1 MIPEEG
7 SQPIATVPPRPWAR
21 IRPGARSFAELTTT
35 GVGGTF
41 DGLIEAES
49 EADIIEAF
57 TDADARGIPTVM
69 LGGGSNLLADDVHFP
84 GLVIRDKRQ
93 EITLTQIGGCEGA
106 NVKVTA
112 GCPWELFV
120 VHAIEQEWIG
130 AEALSGIP
138 GSVGGAAV
146 QNIGAYG
153 QEVSAIVA
161 KVNTWDRLR
170 RERKQFAYAELGY
183 RYRSS
188 VLKQSESPRYIVL
201 SVEFQMRLGSLGD
214 PIAYPGLAAHLGAK
228 VGERVPSAAVR
239 EAVLEIRGSK
249 GMVLNDADRDTY
261 STGSFFTNP
270 VVTPEQAARLPEDAP
285 RYEAEGGVKLSAAW
299 LIQHAGFLPG
309 FGDLERAHLSTK
321 HTLALV
327 NGGKATASDIRD
339 LARQVRRGVR
349 EAFDVTL
356 EPEPILVGR
365 ALS

>member
-7 SQPIATVPPRPWAR
+7 SQPIATIPPRPWAR
-21 IRPGARSFAELTTT
+21 IRPSARSFAELTTT
-35 GVGGTF
+35 AVGGTF
-41 DGLIEAES
+41 EQLVEAES
-49 EADIIEAF
+49 EEEIIAAF
-57 TDADARGIPTVM
+57 TDADARAIPTVM
-69 LGGGSNLLADDVHFP
+69 LGGGSNLLADDLHFP
-84 GLVIRDKRQ
+84 GLVIRDKRE

-112 GCPWELFV
+112 GCPWEAFV
-120 VHAIEQEWIG
+120 VHAIEHEWIG

-153 QEVSAIVA
+153 QEISSIVA

-170 RERKQFAYAELGY
+170 GQRKQFSFAELGY

-188 VLKQSESPRYIVL
+188 VLKQSASPRYIVL

-214 PIAYPGLAAHLGAK
+214 PIAYPGLARHLDVV
-228 VGERVPSAAVR
+228 VGERVPSSQVR
-239 EAVLEIRGSK
+239 EAVLEIRSSK
-249 GMVLNDADRDTY
+249 GMVLSDDRDTF

-270 VVTPEQAARLPEDAP
+270 VVSAEHAARLPEDAP
-285 RYEAEGGVKLSAAW
+285 RYPAEGGVKLSAAW
-299 LIQHAGFLPG
+299 LIQHAGFPPG
-309 FGDLERAHLSTK
+309 FGDLQRAHLSTK

-327 NGGKATASDIRD
+327 NGGLATASDIQA
-339 LARQVRRGVR
+339 LARQVRNGVC

-356 EPEPILVGR
+356 EPEPIFVG
-365 ALS
+365 AGL